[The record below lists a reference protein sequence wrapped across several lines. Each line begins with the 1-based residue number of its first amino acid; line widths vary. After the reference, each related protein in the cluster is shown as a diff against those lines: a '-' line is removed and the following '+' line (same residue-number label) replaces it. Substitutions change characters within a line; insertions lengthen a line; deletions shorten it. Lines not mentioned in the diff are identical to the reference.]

1 MKRTVSVF
9 ILLLVSVV
17 TLLGAFSVA
26 HSAVSTAQEAALAF
40 IENALPV
47 DMTKYS
53 ATLTKYTDMN
63 WTADIVQYTLES
75 EESVLVVN
83 CYVQDNILIGCNLE
97 PKSGTVITDKP
108 YASLNDAAIG
118 FLEKYQT
125 YTERDST
132 EMINILSNVDAT
144 KNSTVTAGNVKLT
157 VTKHDAFGADMTGF
171 YWTYTIDGVDYPLL
185 NFGFRNG
192 VFIGLVDKRGI
203 YKIGDTAVKVS
214 KEQAINSAMKYIE
227 AYSYAMPGGSQV
239 SGFNVTEERTV
250 AELHSAV
257 RDSSVL
263 YPSWRVRLYLN
274 QTYPGSV
281 NAFVVGVWADS
292 GEVFYCG
299 HEGPGGS
306 LPSNDKLDPAS
317 TLSPSENNS
326 SVSSPDMRVVGA
338 AVAII
343 AVAAVCAVLI
353 KRRGK

>member
-125 YTERDST
+125 YAERDST
-132 EMINILSNVDAT
+132 EMINMLANADPT
-144 KNSTVTAGNVKLT
+144 KNMTLTSGNIKLT
-157 VTKHDAFGADMTGF
+157 ISNKEFLGDEMTSF
-171 YWTYTIDGVDYPLL
+171 RWTYTFNGADYTSI
-185 NFGFRNG
+185 GITFRNG
-192 VFIGLVDKRGI
+192 VFYGLSDKRSL
-203 YKIGDTAVKVS
+203 YTIGDTTVNVS
-214 KEQAINSAMKYIE
+214 REQAIDIAMKYIE
-227 AYSYAMPGGSQV
+227 TYSYAMPGGV
-239 SGFNVTEERTV
+239 RISGFNVTEDRTV

-292 GEVFYCG
+292 GEVFSCG
-299 HEGPGGS
+299 HEGPGGG
-306 LPSNDKLDPAS
+306 LPQTDNLDSAS
-317 TLSPSENNS
+317 TLSPSGNN

-343 AVAAVCAVLI
+343 AVAAVCTVLI
-353 KRRGK
+353 KKRGK